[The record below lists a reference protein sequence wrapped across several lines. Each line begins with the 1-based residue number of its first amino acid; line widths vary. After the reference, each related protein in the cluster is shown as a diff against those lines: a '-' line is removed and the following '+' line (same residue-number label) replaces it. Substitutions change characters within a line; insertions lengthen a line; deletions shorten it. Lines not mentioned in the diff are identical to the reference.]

1 MATIKGTDGNDTL
14 KGTAGDDILQPFYG
28 TDTVDGGAGIDTLVY
43 DYPNTLFGTPL
54 RVESTNASGTSGT
67 FTAGTLKTTF
77 SNIESFKI
85 VSGGTIHVD
94 GRLAFGPGT
103 LTITGT
109 GTDAVLDLNMGLG
122 TPSSGVVVTIN
133 GRDATIAHGI
143 FTNFATY
150 TIGLTNLAD
159 TANGGEGGD
168 GFNGQGGDD
177 KLYGNGG
184 SDGLSGQDGADLLD
198 GGAGD
203 DRLVGGGQGDHLL
216 GGDGNDLLIAAY
228 SAQAND
234 DKGHDVLD
242 GGAGDDQ
249 LFGDAGDTLIGGA
262 GRDTLGLDLSL
273 MKSGIN
279 LNLAAAF
286 TGGSVTFASGIYGST
301 TISSV
306 ENYNYLILT
315 DFADVLQV
323 GATARFK
330 DASDIGDAVFTGIS
344 AGGGDDKIYGSNQA
358 DRVYGG
364 AGNDRIY
371 GNGGND
377 QLQGEAG
384 NDILVG
390 GYGNDTLSGWGEND
404 QLFGGAGA
412 DALNGGD
419 GNDMLRGGAGIDQ
432 LDGGD
437 GRDTFVF
444 APGEYGT
451 TRATADTIFAFQPQQ
466 LDQIDLSLIDAN
478 TKVAGNQAFTFIGS
492 AAFSMAGQ
500 LRVTSEGSGFSKVTW
515 VEGDTNGDG
524 VADMVIKLGP
534 MTGTLPLPDLSAT
547 HFIL

>member
-14 KGTAGDDILQPFYG
+14 KGTAGDDILQPLQG
-28 TDTVDGGAGIDTLVY
+28 TDTVDGGAGIDTLLF

-143 FTNFATY
+143 FTNFSTY

-159 TANGGEGGD
+159 TANGGEGSD

-216 GGDGNDLLIAAY
+216 GGDGNDLLIAAFG
-228 SAQAND
+228 AQAND

-242 GGAGDDQ
+242 GGVGDDQ

-279 LNLAAAF
+279 VNLAAAF

-301 TISSV
+301 TIASV

-323 GATARFK
+323 GATA
-330 DASDIGDAVFTGIS
+330 
-344 AGGGDDKIYGSNQA
+344 
-358 DRVYGG
+358 
-364 AGNDRIY
+364 
-371 GNGGND
+371 
-377 QLQGEAG
+377 
-384 NDILVG
+384 
-390 GYGNDTLSGWGEND
+390 
-404 QLFGGAGA
+404 
-412 DALNGGD
+412 
-419 GNDMLRGGAGIDQ
+419 
-432 LDGGD
+432 
-437 GRDTFVF
+437 
-444 APGEYGT
+444 
-451 TRATADTIFAFQPQQ
+451 DTIFGFQPQQ

-478 TKVAGNQAFTFIGS
+478 TKVAGNQAFTFIGA
-492 AAFSMAGQ
+492 AAFTAVGQ

>member
-1 MATIKGTDGNDTL
+1 M
-14 KGTAGDDILQPFYG
+14 
-28 TDTVDGGAGIDTLVY
+28 
-43 DYPNTLFGTPL
+43 FG
-54 RVESTNASGTSGT
+54 
-67 FTAGTLKTTF
+67 
-77 SNIESFKI
+77 
-85 VSGGTIHVD
+85 
-94 GRLAFGPGT
+94 
-103 LTITGT
+103 
-109 GTDAVLDLNMGLG
+109 
-122 TPSSGVVVTIN
+122 
-133 GRDATIAHGI
+133 
-143 FTNFATY
+143 
-150 TIGLTNLAD
+150 
-159 TANGGEGGD
+159 
-168 GFNGQGGDD
+168 GQGGDD
-177 KLYGNGG
+177 KLYGKGG
-184 SDGLSGQDGADLLD
+184 MDSLYGHDGADLLD

-203 DRLVGGGQGDHLL
+203 DRLTGGGQGDHLL

-228 SAQAND
+228 GAHAND

-279 LNLAAAF
+279 VNLAAAF

-306 ENYNYLILT
+306 ASYNYLILT

-323 GATARFK
+323 GAAARFK

-364 AGNDRIY
+364 AGNDRLY

-377 QLQGEAG
+377 DLQGEAG

-390 GYGNDTLSGWGEND
+390 GYGNDNLSGGGEND
-404 QLFGGAGA
+404 QLFGGGGA

-444 APGEYGT
+444 GPGEYGST
-451 TRATADTIFAFQPQQ
+451 HAAADVIIGFQPQQ

-478 TKVAGNQAFTFIGS
+478 TALAGNQAFTFIGA
-492 AAFSMAGQ
+492 AAFTKAAGQ
-500 LRVTSEGSGFSKVTW
+500 LRVITEGSGFNVIHW

-524 VADMVIKLGP
+524 VADLVIKLGP
-534 MTGTLPLPDLSAT
+534 LSGTLPLPDLAAGT
-547 HFIL
+547 FIL